1 MLRKIYRPRPDL
13 NPRTSDPEASM
24 ITSEPPGS
32 THQFIPCKYATLVPE
47 VLVKNLPIGRALFK
61 NAVLYFVGEMFVLV
75 RPCINVGY
83 IDR

>member
-1 MLRKIYRPRPDL
+1 MRTASGSYRKTATLVPEFVVEDL
-13 NPRTSDPEASM
+13 PLSRT
-24 ITSEPPGS
+24 
-32 THQFIPCKYATLVPE
+32 ATLVPE

-83 IDR
+83 IAR